1 MEQRERYESLYHAT
15 TQHLLVRDFQ
25 AAEESVLSLL
35 KSRPRDNLEDDL
47 LRYTDSFEDR
57 LKGWTRS
64 SEDAIKAYKLYAFV
78 LTSKY
83 TERLESTSASA
94 QVAPGRLKSVF
105 DEVVKTYD
113 QDSDGGQLSSS
124 TPETRLL
131 RLHPSILQTV
141 LLSLLKINSTYPC
154 PYSESLPTQ
163 QRIDH
168 PLHIARTTIERWLA
182 ELEEETIKSLSFP
195 KRFITREKNRHKGKC
210 PSIQV
215 PNSSTNEGAKRVE
228 DDWAWYTISER
239 LGSMNKSYRAVL
251 RTYVLEV
258 LPRFEDWDLARD
270 MILAGLFP
278 RVEEQ
283 EVSRT
288 YSRPVTIDLTGRRL
302 IINGLAYISE
312 TAQETS

>member
-25 AAEESVLSLL
+25 AAEDSVLLLL
-35 KSRPRDNLEDDL
+35 KSRPTDDLEDDL
-47 LRYTDSFEDR
+47 SRYIDPFEER

-64 SEDAIKAYKLYAFV
+64 SEETIKAYKLYAFV

-83 TERLESTSASA
+83 TEGLESTSAQA
-94 QVAPGRLKSVF
+94 QVVSGRLKSVF
-105 DEVVKTYD
+105 DEVLKTYY
-113 QDSDGGQLSSS
+113 QDSHTGQLDLS

-131 RLHPSILQTV
+131 HLHPSILQTV
-141 LLSLLKINSTYPC
+141 LLSLLKINSTC
-154 PYSESLPTQ
+154 PYSYSESLPTQ
-163 QRIDH
+163 RRTDH
-168 PLHIARTTIERWLA
+168 PLHVARITIERWLA
-182 ELEEETIKSLSFP
+182 ELEEETIKTLSFP
-195 KRFITREKNRHKGKC
+195 KRFITREKNRHKGSS
-210 PSIQV
+210 PSTQM
-215 PNSSTNEGAKRVE
+215 SSSSANDGFKRTE
-228 DDWAWYTISER
+228 DDWAWYAISER

-283 EVSRT
+283 EVSNHCCWL
-288 YSRPVTIDLTGRRL
+288 VT
-302 IINGLAYISE
+302 SK
-312 TAQETS
+312 